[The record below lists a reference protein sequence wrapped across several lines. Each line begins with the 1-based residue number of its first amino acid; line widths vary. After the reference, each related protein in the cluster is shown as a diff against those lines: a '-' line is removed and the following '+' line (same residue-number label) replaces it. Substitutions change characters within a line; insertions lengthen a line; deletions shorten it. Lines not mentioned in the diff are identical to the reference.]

1 MPRVLP
7 VPESEHGKLDT
18 AGAAV
23 AAVAVEATPKP
34 TADAARAAA
43 AVRRNTR
50 RVITEVSDQE
60 GDWPAASAHRAR
72 CENRVLSHIAAA
84 STAA

>member
-1 MPRVLP
+1 VLP

-50 RVITEVSDQE
+50 RAITEVSDQE
-60 GDWPAASAHRAR
+60 GDCQPHHRTGRAAKT
-72 CENRVLSHIAAA
+72 EP
-84 STAA
+84 

>member
-34 TADAARAAA
+34 TADTARAAA
-43 AVRRNTR
+43 VVRRNTR
-50 RVITEVSDQE
+50 RAITEVSDRE
-60 GDWPAASAHRAR
+60 GDWSAASSHRTCR
-72 CENRVLSHIAAA
+72 ENRALNHLAVAT
-84 STAA
+84 TAA